1 MIESMSALNIGGQA
15 FVGFAVFAAVVTVVG
30 IAMAL
35 HYAKKEAG

>member
-1 MIESMSALNIGGQA
+1 MLDISIGGHL

-30 IAMAL
+30 IGMAL